1 MKTKMGINGHIVA
14 GGVSHAVQNTLKQSN
29 KLPKSPGNMGEIASD
44 IKHVLLF
51 TLCMCFLQ
59 PCCFL

>member
-1 MKTKMGINGHIVA
+1 
-14 GGVSHAVQNTLKQSN
+14 
-29 KLPKSPGNMGEIASD
+29 MGEIASD

-59 PCCFL
+59 PCYFLWIYIILH